1 MVRLDLDRSLP
12 ISVGVQLRGQLEY
25 GVACGEIV
33 RGSRLPS
40 VRELSAGL
48 GVAPATVSQV
58 YKELVRDGLLETVP
72 GKGTY
77 VTRTPPG
84 APERNLAGLHR
95 LADELLERAQA
106 LGYEVGEV
114 AYLVQRKAHYRLPLP
129 LTLVFVGIFS
139 EATQAYAEAL
149 RQFLRPADRLEAVTL
164 AALDR
169 PEARARLAQADVVV
183 TLAHREGAV
192 RRRLG
197 PAQPL
202 TSVHFVPS
210 EATRVALAALAA
222 DVRLGVV
229 ATFPEFLST
238 LKSGVRRYAPKVREL
253 RSSTLGSPEL
263 PALLAWSEVV
273 VFATG
278 SEVLG
283 QRVPT
288 GTRTVEYRHS
298 PDPRSVETDLLPLL
312 ENVRAEKRRD
322 ENLRAEL
329 ATS

>member
-84 APERNLAGLHR
+84 APARNLVGLHR

-114 AYLVQRKAHYRLPLP
+114 AYLVQLKARHRLPLP
-129 LTLVFVGIFS
+129 LRLVFVGIFP
-139 EATQAYAEAL
+139 EATRAYVEEL

-169 PEARARLAQADVVV
+169 PETRAWLAQADVVV
-183 TLAHREGAV
+183 HR
-192 RRRLG
+192 
-197 PAQPL
+197 PL
-202 TSVHFVPS
+202 ETM
-210 EATRVALAALAA
+210 TR
-222 DVRLGVV
+222 
-229 ATFPEFLST
+229 
-238 LKSGVRRYAPKVREL
+238 
-253 RSSTLGSPEL
+253 
-263 PALLAWSEVV
+263 
-273 VFATG
+273 
-278 SEVLG
+278 
-283 QRVPT
+283 
-288 GTRTVEYRHS
+288 
-298 PDPRSVETDLLPLL
+298 
-312 ENVRAEKRRD
+312 
-322 ENLRAEL
+322 
-329 ATS
+329 